1 MEEFSSGDSGGVIFV
16 MMLDLLLGDFIR
28 QEVKVLKKKDAT
40 FTDHL
45 CFNPLS

>member
-16 MMLDLLLGDFIR
+16 LMLNLLLGDFIR

-40 FTDHL
+40 FTDDL
-45 CFNPLS
+45 CFDLIS